1 MQSGRLRTKD
11 TSIRQLGQGTGGTNA
26 STFFLRR
33 KSRFQKIPKKNFF
46 KYVKKIN
53 GNLVNNNLEYY
64 IQKKI
69 SSSKV
74 KVKKRYLQSKH
85 RKL

>member
-1 MQSGRLRTKD
+1 MLRPSFLEGRVD
-11 TSIRQLGQGTGGTNA
+11 S
-26 STFFLRR
+26 RR
-33 KSRFQKIPKKNFF
+33 YQKKIFF